1 MAEVPIPQLSIL
13 DPQCRSRTILEILA
27 NKWSILIILVLSRGT
42 QRSGELQQ
50 QIGGV
55 TRKMFTQTL
64 RSLEKNGIITRHTFP
79 VVPPKVEYTLTP
91 LGESLIAPIE
101 AFINWTQEHTTEV
114 EQAQKVYSQREYS
127 DSRAAMPVSERV

>member
-1 MAEVPIPQLSIL
+1 MTEEQIPPLNIL

-27 NKWSILIILVLSRGT
+27 NKWSILIILVLVRST
-42 QRSGELQQ
+42 QRSGELQR

-64 RSLEKNGIITRHTFP
+64 RSLEKNGMVTRHTFP
-79 VVPPKVEYTLTP
+79 IVPPKVEYALTP

-114 EQAQKVYSQREYS
+114 EQAQKVYSQREQT
-127 DSRAAMPVSERV
+127 VEI